1 MISLTPEAS
10 TQLDEF
16 ERYYIEQQRPQA
28 LRNLGHALAE
38 ASLVIL
44 NAPQRGLA
52 APAPIR
58 SWRAWNCYGSSGA
71 ATGSPMIQRGRSLP
85 ASSSTPTTFRT
96 GRGSSALYKDEE
108 SEPVER

>member
-10 TQLDEF
+10 AQLDEF

-28 LRNLGHALAE
+28 LLNLGYALAE

-52 APAPIR
+52 APRPYPELA
-58 SWRAWNCYGSSGA
+58 SLELLWLK
-71 ATGSPMIQRGRSLP
+71 RGRYWVAYDP
-85 ASSSTPTTFRT
+85 AGPIIAGIFFDTDDIPNRA
-96 GRGSSALYKDEE
+96 R
-108 SEPVER
+108 